1 MFIADCCV
9 KVANVIVKYKIVS
22 NSEVDNLVKEFE
34 KDFHV
39 ISF

>member
-1 MFIADCCV
+1 VFIADCCV
-9 KVANVIVKYKIVS
+9 KVANVIVKYTIVS

>member
-1 MFIADCCV
+1 V
-9 KVANVIVKYKIVS
+9 SRLLNVIVKYTIVS

-39 ISF
+39 TSF